1 MSNKKNNLIYND
13 NLTGEEF
20 SIYDLIM
27 DLRKRVETLEEEN
40 INFANELY
48 ELQNYIDS
56 RFENKL

>member
-27 DLRKRVETLEEEN
+27 DLRKRVDTLEEEN

-56 RFENKL
+56 RFENNL